1 MTIVRGMTIRGGN
14 VIQETERRLCGVVK
28 WFDPSKGFGFIV
40 ADGTQ
45 DDILLHANVLRNFG
59 QSSVADNARIE
70 FIAQGTTKG
79 VQATVVLSI
88 APPETTSASLAD
100 FENVDDAEVAQL
112 PLEAAR
118 VKWFDKAKGFGF
130 ANIGGVQRT
139 CLCMS
144 KSYGGR
150 VLRIYKQAR
159 RWQSV

>member
-1 MTIVRGMTIRGGN
+1 M
-14 VIQETERRLCGVVK
+14 IQETVRRLCGVLK

-40 ADGTQ
+40 ADETR

-70 FIAQGTTKG
+70 FIAQGSSKG

-112 PLEAAR
+112 PLEAVR

-130 ANIGGVQRT
+130 ANILGKFR
-139 CLCMS
+139 
-144 KSYGGR
+144 GR
-150 VLRIYKQAR
+150 VCACRNLTAVRSCGFTSRRGSGNPCDFGQAR
-159 RWQSV
+159 ENGG

>member
-1 MTIVRGMTIRGGN
+1 MTIRGGN

-100 FENVDDAEVAQL
+100 FENVDDEEVAQL

-139 CLCMS
+139 YLCMS